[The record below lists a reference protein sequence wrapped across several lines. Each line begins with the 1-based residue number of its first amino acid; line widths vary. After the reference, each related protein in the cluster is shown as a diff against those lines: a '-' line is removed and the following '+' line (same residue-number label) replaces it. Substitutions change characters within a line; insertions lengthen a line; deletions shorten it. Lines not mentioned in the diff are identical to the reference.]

1 MIEQFNAIVKVVVL
15 CYVVYLVYFGMKN
28 LLQTSAI
35 SKEEQRQFTIISGI
49 IVAIIMLAEV
59 FEKIW
64 GE

>member
-1 MIEQFNAIVKVVVL
+1 MIEQFNAIVRVVVL